1 VRRPPRITRHL
12 YSVVAISIALVAS
25 ACVSGGALN
34 RQRFEGVRRA
44 GHAIRESIGANA
56 KLPRY
61 QELLVRYADELSK
74 LKEVATGTEEKL
86 LLARYDAL
94 YAQLEDIRL
103 VWEARTTH
111 AAETDRLPL
120 SDPLSARL
128 AEQYRLPINTNEPP
142 SIYAT
147 EALNAIWSAA
157 KEALDGANAA
167 LDGSASAH

>member
-1 VRRPPRITRHL
+1 MIRFLSLV
-12 YSVVAISIALVAS
+12 IAAFTAS
-25 ACVSGGALN
+25 ACASSGALD
-34 RQRFEGVRRA
+34 RQHFEGVRRA
-44 GHAIRESIGANA
+44 GQAIRESIGANA

-74 LKEVATGTEEKL
+74 LKEAATGANEKVL
-86 LLARYDAL
+86 VERYVAL

-103 VWEARTTH
+103 VWEARTTR
-111 AAETDRLPL
+111 AADTDRLPL

-128 AEQYRLPINTNEPP
+128 AEQYRLPVNTNEPP

-157 KEALDGANAA
+157 KESLDGANAA
-167 LDGSASAH
+167 LDGSAAR

>member
-1 VRRPPRITRHL
+1 VHSRPRIPGAL
-12 YSVVAISIALVAS
+12 LFGAVVLFG
-25 ACVSGGALN
+25 ACVSSGTLD
-34 RQRFEGVRRA
+34 RRRFDGVRRA
-44 GHAIRESIGANA
+44 GQAIRESIGAKA

-74 LKEVATGTEEKL
+74 LKETATRAEERAL
-86 LLARYDAL
+86 IERYAAL

-103 VWEARTTH
+103 VWEARSTH

-128 AEQYRLPINTNEPP
+128 AEQYRLPVNTNEPP

-157 KEALDGANAA
+157 KESLDGANAA
-167 LDGSASAH
+167 LDGFTAER

>member
-1 VRRPPRITRHL
+1 MGRSPSQVAI
-12 YSVVAISIALVAS
+12 VVASFLVG
-25 ACVSGGALN
+25 ACASGGALD
-34 RQRFEGVRRA
+34 RERFEGVRGA
-44 GHAIRESIGANA
+44 GQAIRESIGANA

-74 LKEVATGTEEKL
+74 LKKAGTEGKEK
-86 LLARYDAL
+86 AL
-94 YAQLEDIRL
+94 VEQYSAIYAQLEDIRL
-103 VWEARTTH
+103 VWEARSTY

-128 AEQYRLPINTNEPP
+128 AEQYRLPVNTNEPP

-157 KEALDGANAA
+157 KESLDGANSA
-167 LDGSASAH
+167 LDGSSATAR